1 MKSPPKMPRIIPEMK
16 LILSLFAKNLPR
28 VFMGTRSLIQEFQ
41 LQVETFAMEDA
52 TRKAIARKVRFPKKI
67 NGVNAIII
75 HRSLLAAEAEKD
87 ISFLFPV
94 FSTRNIAG
102 IWESW
107 LKNENPMMIPT
118 KALLAPIER
127 IKAMK
132 RGPSVKVD
140 IA

>member
-1 MKSPPKMPRIIPEMK
+1 
-16 LILSLFAKNLPR
+16 
-28 VFMGTRSLIQEFQ
+28 MGIRSLIQEFQ

-52 TRKAIARKVRFPKKI
+52 SRKVIARKVRLPQEM
-67 NGVNAIII
+67 NGVNAITI

-94 FSTRNIAG
+94 FSTRNMAG

-107 LKNENPMMIPT
+107 LRNENPTMMPT
-118 KALLAPIER
+118 RALLAPIER

-132 RGPSVKVD
+132 RGPPVKVD

>member
-52 TRKAIARKVRFPKKI
+52 TRKAIARKVRFSKKI

-75 HRSLLAAEAEKD
+75 HRSLLAAEAKKD

-107 LKNENPMMIPT
+107 LKNENPVMIPT